1 MLLFFSTVMLNKAI
15 AKWKLNCI
23 HEVFMF
29 TSFYLQSLR
38 ESKWTTNSATP
49 ETSFLTNNV
58 ASACDELVHS
68 KAVTAVEDKRFCIF
82 IWHIFLVP
90 VKTSF
95 FEHELSS
102 DTCGVTS
109 ALPISIDQYMV
120 HGCRSLKFHY
130 REMSNM
136 WLASVRSSVNLQER
150 VF

>member
-1 MLLFFSTVMLNKAI
+1 MTLALKKCPGKII
-15 AKWKLNCI
+15 AKEFQTGPSLKKPLSRCKLYSQGVNVYI
-23 HEVFMF
+23 L
-29 TSFYLQSLR
+29 YLQFLR
-38 ESKWTTNSATP
+38 ESKVTTNSART
-49 ETSFLTNNV
+49 ETGLLTNNV

-120 HGCRSLKFHY
+120 HGCASLKFHY
-130 REMSNM
+130 REM
-136 WLASVRSSVNLQER
+136 R
-150 VF
+150 F